1 MAATNTVY
9 TEAQVEAMLDD
20 TVRNPVTD
28 EDGGEVQITLT
39 FRGVDV
45 NPGAIM
51 DALKNLGT
59 VGSDFIPARQNY
71 NFVISA

>member
-59 VGSDFIPARQNY
+59 VSSDFIPARQNY